1 MKRFTRRDFLKDS
14 GKAAAAVGLG
24 SASLKAAGAA
34 RAAGAN
40 ERVNVALIGCGGRGR
55 YVAYGMVKEGARMA
69 YLCDPHPGRLEEGW
83 KFVSRVQDEKP
94 RMVKDMR
101 KVFEDPDVDGVVIA
115 TPDHWHALATVRA
128 CQAGKDVYVEKPHAH
143 NLWESWKMMEAAEK
157 YDRVVQVG
165 VQNRSAPY
173 VQAAKEYVDSGK
185 LGGVPLVK
193 VYNMKSGGRFT
204 LGSAG
209 QCPSGFDW
217 DEWLG
222 PTPERPYHEHIF
234 RHGYRKYWTY
244 CGGDLAGDGIHQLD
258 LAMKLMGD
266 PGVPKSVRC
275 VGGRYAYPDDDAE
288 VPDLQM
294 ASWDF
299 GDFIMTGAETRY
311 PRYMLK
317 TTGTIRRNE
326 EQPYWTHNSTRV
338 ELYGSDLMMTIGRHG
353 GGWIVQRSGG
363 DVVKKVFGKV
373 PDSPHYRNFLECI
386 KSREAPNA
394 DIRIVHPS
402 MACINMANV
411 ALRAGN
417 TALNYDAEAGSFH
430 NDKADALIKR
440 TYRPDYEV
448 PERV

>member
-1 MKRFTRRDFLKDS
+1 MKKFTRRDFLKDS
-14 GKAAAAVGLG
+14 GKAAAAVGLS
-24 SASLKAAGAA
+24 SASLTAASAA
-34 RAAGAN
+34 SSKDAN

-55 YVAYGMVKEGARMA
+55 YVGYGMVQEGAHMA
-69 YLCDPHPGRLEEGW
+69 YLCDPHPARLKSGW
-83 KFVSRVQDEKP
+83 DFVSRVQDEKP
-94 RMVKDMR
+94 KMVKDMR
-101 KVFEDPDVDGVVIA
+101 KVFDDPDVDGVIIA